1 MSKTA
6 LELVENKVDEIF
18 EELQKENNITS
29 GDIAPLDLL
38 ELDEAKEKLADI
50 INRVIDFEISLKS

>member
-6 LELVENKVDEIF
+6 LELVEDKVNEIF
-18 EELQKENNITS
+18 EELQKDNNITS
-29 GDIAPLDLL
+29 GDIAPLDAL

>member
-6 LELVENKVDEIF
+6 LELVEDKVNEIF

-29 GDIAPLDLL
+29 GDISPLDAL